1 MTKFI
6 DSIKLLMENPLSLT
20 AVVIVLL
27 LILFAINTKK
37 IKFTPL
43 LMTQIA
49 LSVAIS
55 AILELIVLFKFPQ
68 GGSVTLASMLPII
81 IMSYTH
87 GPQIG
92 LLTGFLVGVVNLFM
106 GPTIIH
112 PLQTLLDYPL
122 PYMLVG
128 TAGYIKNNRF
138 AGAIIATGLRLIMH
152 ILSGVIFFAQY
163 APDGMQ
169 TGFRLWQYSAVYN
182 GSFLGIELII
192 LLIIMAIIPW
202 DRFIKELRKSNR

>member
-6 DSIKLLMENPLSLT
+6 ESIKVLMENPLSLA
-20 AVVIVLL
+20 AVIIVLL
-27 LILFAINTKK
+27 LILFAISTKK

-81 IMSYTH
+81 IMAYTH

-92 LLTGFLVGVVNLFM
+92 ILTGFLVGVINLFM

-128 TAGYIKNNRF
+128 ASAYIKNNQY
-138 AGAIIATGLRLIMH
+138 AGAIFGTVLRLLMH

-163 APDGMQ
+163 APEDMQ
-169 TGFRLWQYSAVYN
+169 SGFRLWQYSAVYN
-182 GSFLGIELII
+182 GSFLAIELVI
-192 LLIIMAIIPW
+192 LLVIMAVIPW
-202 DRFIKELRKSNR
+202 DRLINELSRTTR

>member
-1 MTKFI
+1 MKIFI
-6 DSIKLLMENPLSLT
+6 DSIKLLIDNPLSL
-20 AVVIVLL
+20 AAIVIVLL
-27 LILFAINTKK
+27 LIIFAINTKK

-68 GGSVTLASMLPII
+68 GGSVTLAAMLPII
-81 IMSYTH
+81 IMSYTY

-92 LLTGFLVGVVNLFM
+92 ILTGFLVGVVNLFM

-128 TAGYIKNNRF
+128 AAGYIKNNRYL
-138 AGAIIATGLRLIMH
+138 GAIFGNTLRLLMH
-152 ILSGVIFFAQY
+152 ILSGVIFFAEY
-163 APDGMQ
+163 APKDMQ
-169 TGFRLWQYSAVYN
+169 SGFSLWKYSTIYN

-192 LLIIMAIIPW
+192 LLVIMALIPW
-202 DRFIKELRKSNR
+202 NRLTNELKRSSR